1 VATIRK
7 RGERWQAQV
16 RLQGHPPLA
25 KTFTLKA
32 DAEAW
37 ARRQEVSIERGEIES
52 GGRSLKAFFLVD
64 LLERYETDVTPL
76 KRGAVSE
83 RCRIRTLKAAT
94 VARSALDKLTPSV
107 LARHRDERL
116 LVVSGPSVR
125 RELVILQHCLEVA
138 RKEWGVPLPRNP
150 MEAVRKPQS
159 AKPRT
164 RRLTSEDAEKLA
176 VGLRKTRN
184 RLLGDVVRFAIA
196 TGMRRGEI
204 LSLRWT
210 NVDLQARTAH
220 LPQTKNGE
228 SRTVPLSTAA
238 LAILESREGSVA
250 SDVVFPVTGNAVRL
264 AWERLKVRVG
274 VDDLRFHDL
283 RHEAISRF
291 FEHGLSMPEVSAISG
306 HKDPRMLMRYTHLR
320 AEDIAG
326 KLRDMCSPDL
336 GDDQKKRS
344 SVINPLAPR
353 Q

>member
-7 RGERWQAQV
+7 RAERWQAQV
-16 RLQGHPPLA
+16 RLQGHPPVS

-37 ARRQEVSIERGEIES
+37 ARRQEVSFERGEIES
-52 GGRSLKAFFLVD
+52 GRRSLKAFLLKD
-64 LLERYETDVTPL
+64 LLERYESEVTPL

-83 RCRIRTLKAAT
+83 ACRIRTLKAAT
-94 VARSALDKLTPSV
+94 IARTSLDKLTSSV
-107 LARHRDERL
+107 LARHRDERML
-116 LVVSGPSVR
+116 AVSGPSVR
-125 RELVILQHCLEVA
+125 RELAILQHCLEVA
-138 RKEWGVPLPRNP
+138 RKDWGVPLPKNP

-164 RRLTSEDAEKLA
+164 RRLSKEDAEKLA
-176 VGLRKTRN
+176 VGLLKTRN

-204 LSLRWT
+204 LSLRWA

-220 LPQTKNGE
+220 LPETKNGE
-228 SRTVPLSTAA
+228 SRTVPLSAAA
-238 LAILESREGSVA
+238 LAILERRERPA
-250 SDVVFPVTGNAVRL
+250 ESDVVFPATGNAVRL
-264 AWERLKVRVG
+264 AWERLKARARVE
-274 VDDLRFHDL
+274 DLRFHDL

-326 KLRDMCSPDL
+326 KLGDICSPEL
-336 GDDQKKRS
+336 RDDQKHKS
-344 SVINPLAPR
+344 SVINLLGPR